1 MEIDVA
7 TAIAASAQHDPA
19 LAASS
24 LDRALDHASAH
35 GIVAPLQLDA
45 PRLTELLGDIVR
57 DSRPHRESAVRLLD
71 TVREMSLLVFLEP
84 LTRQETA
91 VLAYLPTLMS
101 NVEIARTMNLSVNTV
116 KTHLKALYRK
126 LGVERRRDAVVRARQ
141 LELI

>member
-1 MEIDVA
+1 
-7 TAIAASAQHDPA
+7 
-19 LAASS
+19 
-24 LDRALDHASAH
+24 
-35 GIVAPLQLDA
+35 
-45 PRLTELLGDIVR
+45 
-57 DSRPHRESAVRLLD
+57 
-71 TVREMSLLVFLEP
+71 MSLLVFLEP